1 MDRFR
6 VKDLLPV
13 PDLLA
18 ARRIV
23 VVQAHPDDAE
33 VGAGATIAK
42 LTAAGVSAAY
52 LTVTDGQ
59 MGTEDPLVDPVVLVQ
74 TRRREGEAAAHAL
87 GAAETFWLDFPD
99 GGSLSLV
106 RVREQIT
113 RVIRLFKPD
122 ALLVND
128 PWLRY
133 EAHSD
138 HRVTGLAAV
147 EACLFSGFPHY
158 CPEQL
163 LEDGLALHKVDQVAL
178 YTSSHPNTF
187 IDVTDHWAAK
197 LEALQKHQSQFSPE
211 MIELLSFYLTAK
223 ARELAQGRGC
233 ELVEAFKVL
242 TTTHLHCFEEAW
254 RC

>member
-1 MDRFR
+1 MDTFR
-6 VKDLLPV
+6 VKDLLPI

-18 ARRIV
+18 ARRIL

-33 VGAGATIAK
+33 VGAGATVAK

-52 LTVTDGQ
+52 LTVTDGR
-59 MGTEDPLVDPVVLVQ
+59 MGTEDLSVNPAELVQ
-74 TRRREGEAAAHAL
+74 IRRREAESAARAL
-87 GAAETFWLDFPD
+87 GVAETYWLNFPD
-99 GGSLSLV
+99 GGNLSLTP
-106 RVREQIT
+106 VREQIT
-113 RVIRLFKPD
+113 RVIRLFKPA

-147 EACLFSGFPHY
+147 EACLYSGFPHY

-163 LEDGLALHKVDQVAL
+163 ADDGLTLHKVDQVAL

-187 IDVTDHWAAK
+187 IDVTEYWTVK
-197 LEALQKHQSQFSPE
+197 LEALEKHESQFSPE
-211 MIELLSFYLTAK
+211 MIELLSFYLTTK

-233 ELVEAFKVL
+233 DLVEAFKVL
-242 TTTHLHCFEEAW
+242 TTTHLHCFEETW
-254 RC
+254 LC